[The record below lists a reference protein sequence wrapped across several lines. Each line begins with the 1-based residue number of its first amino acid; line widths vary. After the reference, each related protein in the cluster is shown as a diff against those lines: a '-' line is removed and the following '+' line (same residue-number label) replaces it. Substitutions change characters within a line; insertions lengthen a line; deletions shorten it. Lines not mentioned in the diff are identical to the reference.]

1 MTFPPVEKLM
11 STEMTQAEEVMGR
24 AGGGDRR
31 TSGDGIEARQ
41 VRWREVECTGV
52 GKATIG

>member
-24 AGGGDRR
+24 AGGGWR
-31 TSGDGIEARQ
+31 TSGGAMEARQ
-41 VRWREVECTGV
+41 VRWGEIECTGV